1 MKIKI
6 LGTTLEMEVEEL
18 TNPDVA
24 KKYEEGIEKAIE
36 EIAAAEEEPAGSEGI
51 RKQCQA
57 VIDAFEEM
65 FGEED
70 TRKVLGEKT
79 TLFRCLDAFDEYISL
94 YPNVVTP
101 ALEKRVDKY
110 SRARLNGR

>member
-1 MKIKI
+1 MKIKL

-18 TNPDVA
+18 TNPDTA
-24 KKYEEGIEKAIE
+24 KKYEDGVEKAIE
-36 EIAAAEEEPAGSEGI
+36 KIAEAEKESVGSEGV

-57 VIDAFEEM
+57 VIEAFEEM
-65 FGEED
+65 FGEKD

-79 TLFRCLDAFDEYISL
+79 NLFRCLDAFDEYVRL
-94 YPNVVTP
+94 YPNTIVP
-101 ALEKRVDKY
+101 EINKRAEKY

>member
-57 VIDAFEEM
+57 VIDDF
-65 FGEED
+65 
-70 TRKVLGEKT
+70 
-79 TLFRCLDAFDEYISL
+79 
-94 YPNVVTP
+94 
-101 ALEKRVDKY
+101 
-110 SRARLNGR
+110 

>member
-1 MKIKI
+1 MKIKL

-24 KKYEEGIEKAIE
+24 KKYEEGIEKAME
-36 EIAAAEEEPAGSEGI
+36 EIASAEEESAGSEGI

-57 VIDAFEEM
+57 VIDAFEGM

-70 TRKVLGEKT
+70 TRKILGEKT
-79 TLFRCLDAFDEYISL
+79 NLFRCLDAFDEYVGL
-94 YPNVVTP
+94 YPDVVVP
-101 ALEKRVDKY
+101 EINKRADKY